1 MDAKTDFSP
10 QPEEKEKPAIPC
22 GTTGFVELLPRF
34 ELGTS
39 SLPILPELFSPT
51 APCLILLP
59 GTVATQWFRAYPS
72 FSLTHLAVLFH
83 TLIFDVRMGFVWVSI
98 LF

>member
-39 SLPILPELFSPT
+39 SLPILPRLFSLVVSCFVL
-51 APCLILLP
+51 APE
-59 GTVATQWFRAYPS
+59 TVVLQWFPVILCCS
-72 FSLTHLAVLFH
+72 FMLPTFCLCMSFFNA
-83 TLIFDVRMGFVWVSI
+83 RMGFVWVSVK
-98 LF
+98 